1 MNYEEKVKARK
12 ESNLEILE
20 KIKELIE
27 RFPEQRFG
35 QIIANYVFPEYMS
48 KDIFYEE
55 SVDTLKSMLEEE

>member
-12 ESNLEILE
+12 ESNLEILK
-20 KIKELIE
+20 KIKELVE

-55 SVDTLKSMLEEE
+55 SVDTLKSMLEED

>member
-1 MNYEEKVKARK
+1 MTYEEKVKARK

-27 RFPEQRFG
+27 KFPEQRFG

-55 SVDTLKSMLEEE
+55 SVDTLKFMLEEE

>member
-27 RFPEQRFG
+27 RYPEQRFG

>member
-27 RFPEQRFG
+27 KFPEQRFG

>member
-1 MNYEEKVKARK
+1 MTYEEKVKARK

>member
-20 KIKELIE
+20 KIKELVE